1 MYCDLWS
8 QYIQVRKLFKGGNYS
23 RAETIRG
30 STVIPYSSR
39 LLTLINS
46 IKSIGKG
53 AIYDHVPILPLQ
65 FTWSFDAKA
74 KFTKNRTEISWVLPF
89 WAVTE
94 NFFSLLNYVTLE
106 SMCSRVANVVAHH
119 DELLTQWRYIW
130 MSKLGTNIFL
140 ISTTS
145 NYLRS

>member
-1 MYCDLWS
+1 MLKSTYEIYFLTKFKTSKKRVKLDLDIIS
-8 QYIQVRKLFKGGNYS
+8 YF
-23 RAETIRG
+23 
-30 STVIPYSSR
+30 SR

-74 KFTKNRTEISWVLPF
+74 KFTKNRTEVSWVLPF

-140 ISTTS
+140 IPTTS